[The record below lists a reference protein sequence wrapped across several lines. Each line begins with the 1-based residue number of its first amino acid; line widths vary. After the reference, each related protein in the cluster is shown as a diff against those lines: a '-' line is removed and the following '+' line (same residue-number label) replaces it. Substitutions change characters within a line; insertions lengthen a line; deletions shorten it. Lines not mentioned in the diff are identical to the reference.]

1 MVQTEPAATRVPA
14 PPPTRRVS
22 ILPAAAVLGVAVLT
36 LLVFGFLNLVAS
48 PRTTTTTQPVI
59 FGGLSVGRTTI
70 FNTWTASGVVP
81 ANVASALIVPRGAR
95 LLSTVAVG
103 GGQDAFDRE
112 DRLVVAAPRS
122 RLLGFYRTH
131 LLASGWTVISTSGTA
146 GGGVEL
152 LFQKG
157 GTDGFY
163 WEAGVVAAA
172 PSARTTPY
180 TLRLFQVAD
189 FS

>member
-1 MVQTEPAATRVPA
+1 VVQTEPAATRVPT
-14 PPPTRRVS
+14 PPPVRRVS

-48 PRTTTTTQPVI
+48 PRTTTTTQPVVL
-59 FGGLSVGRTTI
+59 GALPKGRTTM
-70 FNTWTASGVVP
+70 FRSWTSGGVVP
-81 ANVASALIVPRGAR
+81 ADVASALIVPRGAR
-95 LLSTVAVG
+95 LLSTVGVG
-103 GGQDAFDRE
+103 GGQDAFDHE
-112 DRLVVAAPRS
+112 VRLLVAAPRA
-122 RLLGFYRTH
+122 RLLGFYRSH
-131 LLASGWTVISTSGTA
+131 FVALGWSVISTSGTA
-146 GGGVEL
+146 GGGAQL

-163 WEAGVVAAA
+163 WEAGVTASAPTAA
-172 PSARTTPY
+172 STPY

>member
-1 MVQTEPAATRVPA
+1 VVQTEPATTRAPT
-14 PPPTRRVS
+14 PPPVRRVS

-36 LLVFGFLNLVAS
+36 LLLFGFLNLVAS
-48 PRTTTTTQPVI
+48 PRTTTTTQPVVVGGLRAEKTAI
-59 FGGLSVGRTTI
+59 FGSWTSHGL
-70 FNTWTASGVVP
+70 VP
-81 ANVASALIVPRGAR
+81 SNVATALLVPRGAR
-95 LLSTVAVG
+95 LLSAVGVG

-122 RLLGFYRTH
+122 RLLGFYRSH
-131 LLASGWTVISTSGTA
+131 LVGLGWSVISPSGTA
-146 GGGVEL
+146 GGGDEI

-157 GTDGFY
+157 GSDGFY
-163 WEAGVVAAA
+163 WEAGVVATA
-172 PSARTTPY
+172 PTPRSTPY